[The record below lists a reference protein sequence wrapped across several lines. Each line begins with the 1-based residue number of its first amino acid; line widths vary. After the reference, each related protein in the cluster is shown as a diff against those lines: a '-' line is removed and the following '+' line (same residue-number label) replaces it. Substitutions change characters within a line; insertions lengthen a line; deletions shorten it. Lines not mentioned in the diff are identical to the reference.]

1 MNKCRLLPV
10 GEVNGI
16 LFLQKGLKMREIASS
31 LIEEKVKELFIGA
44 NYALSC
50 GATECIVKAKE
61 NERDPLAKSILA
73 KLEDNLTAA
82 RELDVP
88 ICQDTG
94 MAVLFVEIGQ
104 DVHITGDDLTT
115 AVNTGVRRAYT
126 EGYMR
131 CSVVG
136 DPFYERKNTNDNTPA
151 IIYAEMVKGDK
162 IKLTALPKGF
172 GSENMSALKMF
183 TPAAT
188 EDDIVNFVVDTVR
201 RAGSNPCP
209 PIMVGV
215 GIGGTFDY
223 SAVLSK
229 KALARDP
236 DTHHPDERY
245 AALEARML
253 DEINKLGI
261 GPQGFGGDTTALA
274 VNIEKYP
281 THIAGLP
288 VAVNICCHVMRH
300 LSAEI

>member
-1 MNKCRLLPV
+1 
-10 GEVNGI
+10 
-16 LFLQKGLKMREIASS
+16 MRIIESK
-31 LIEEKVKELFIGA
+31 LIEETVKELFIKS
-44 NYALSC
+44 NYTLSC
-50 GATECIVKAKE
+50 GATECIKRARE
-61 NERDPLAKSILA
+61 NERDTLAKSVLST
-73 KLEDNLTAA
+73 LEDNLVAA
-82 RELDVP
+82 REIDVP

-94 MAVLFVEIGQ
+94 MAVIFVEIGNE
-104 DVHITGDDLTT
+104 VHIAGDDLTT
-115 AVNTGVRRAYT
+115 AVNEGVRRAYID
-126 EGYMR
+126 GYMR
-131 CSVVG
+131 LSVVG

-151 IIYAEMVKGDK
+151 IIYTEFVKGDK

-183 TPAAT
+183 TPSAT
-188 EDDIVNFVVDTVR
+188 EDDIVGFVVDTVR

-236 DTHHPDERY
+236 DDAHPDPRY

-253 DEINKLGI
+253 EEINKLGI
-261 GPQGFGGDTTALA
+261 GPQGFGGDTTALG

-300 LSAEI
+300 LSKII